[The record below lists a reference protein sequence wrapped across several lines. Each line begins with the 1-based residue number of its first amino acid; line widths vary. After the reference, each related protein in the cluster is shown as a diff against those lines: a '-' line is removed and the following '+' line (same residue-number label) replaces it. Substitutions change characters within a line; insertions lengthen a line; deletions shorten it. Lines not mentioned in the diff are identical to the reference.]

1 MDYRTFF
8 FTNIASITV
17 FTVSFSLLVWYN
29 RRVTGIAWFAGGL
42 IVGLV
47 KLILQGLEGKVP
59 AMFGGMLANELYLIS
74 FVMQFMGLRWF
85 VVREPARSRWPWIAI
100 GLVLVT
106 YTIMFLLRVPYCG
119 NVLNIPF
126 VAVCG
131 ASAWI
136 LLKHGRRP
144 FAPVSRVSAVI
155 LCAEMCVAAY
165 RAALTNLS
173 YAEPWE
179 TNQAHTDPRWLYSL
193 AAMAFLAT
201 VMVMCDLW
209 FLVTELERELAVLAR
224 TDPLTGALN
233 RRAMEEAAPRE
244 TSRSIRHGSPLCMVV
259 IDMDSFKHLNDARGH
274 AAGDCALQAFVR
286 QVKTMLRKQDLFAR
300 TGGDEFT
307 ILLPDTS
314 ESAGILTAERVR
326 QAIEALE
333 TPFQNGSI
341 KFTVSAGVAQL
352 DTALGG
358 WEGLTHRADAAMYV
372 AKEHGRN
379 SVAVELPEA
388 AKSPQ
393 ATS

>member
-1 MDYRTFF
+1 
-8 FTNIASITV
+8 
-17 FTVSFSLLVWYN
+17 
-29 RRVTGIAWFAGGL
+29 
-42 IVGLV
+42 
-47 KLILQGLEGKVP
+47 
-59 AMFGGMLANELYLIS
+59 
-74 FVMQFMGLRWF
+74 
-85 VVREPARSRWPWIAI
+85 
-100 GLVLVT
+100 
-106 YTIMFLLRVPYCG
+106 
-119 NVLNIPF
+119 
-126 VAVCG
+126 
-131 ASAWI
+131 
-136 LLKHGRRP
+136 
-144 FAPVSRVSAVI
+144 
-155 LCAEMCVAAY
+155 
-165 RAALTNLS
+165 
-173 YAEPWE
+173 
-179 TNQAHTDPRWLYSL
+179 
-193 AAMAFLAT
+193 
-201 VMVMCDLW
+201 
-209 FLVTELERELAVLAR
+209 
-224 TDPLTGALN
+224 
-233 RRAMEEAAPRE
+233 
-244 TSRSIRHGSPLCMVV
+244 
-259 IDMDSFKHLNDARGH
+259 
-274 AAGDCALQAFVR
+274 LQAFVR